1 MQAHLQPR
9 ESRGLWAVSAALLSL
24 AAAFIGCR
32 DQDPVSPS
40 YQNTKPSPP
49 SHFEQSACPI
59 EFPPSLKVD
68 CGVLTVPENRVND
81 NGRTIRLPVAIVRAR
96 SSSPAP
102 DPIVLV
108 TGGPATNEIDPFFAQ
123 FFASLP
129 FAANR
134 DFVFYN
140 QRGVGFAD
148 PRLGCPEFDRALAT
162 AFPADPTLSQA
173 LATVAQ
179 CRDRLAGQGIELDAY
194 NSAEDAADL
203 RDLRVALGYSEWN
216 MYVFSAGGII
226 GLTAMR
232 LYPEGIRSV
241 ILDSPLGNTYEI
253 VTDLQRAHIRLLE
266 MIFARCAANAACEA
280 AYPNLRTRFYDR
292 VHALRVQPVV
302 LSIPVEGGGSRSLTV
317 DGDQLLNES
326 SACEDPFCALDM
338 PARLDAVARGDVA
351 GFFDFTFSPNEP
363 RDPFMA
369 EGKKGVS
376 HCHDSYAFEH
386 TSDRQQAARELPE
399 FRSLILDPLRFIPDK
414 WNTEESCQVWRVGRA
429 EPAQHRPVTSAIP
442 TLVLAGE
449 WDGGVSPVHDQEI
462 ASTLSRSFFVEFQG
476 IGHFTLIWRL
486 VTGTDCPARIAAE
499 FITSPTTRPNSGCA
513 ATLPEPAFTP
523 PSFAASNRFA
533 PREDPSMDRRL
544 LPLTGRSRAGHILN
558 RRK

>member
-1 MQAHLQPR
+1 MQAHFQPR
-9 ESRGLWAVSAALLSL
+9 ESRGLRVVSTTLLSL
-24 AAAFIGCR
+24 AAALAGCR

-40 YQNTKPSPP
+40 YRDARPSSPP
-49 SHFEQSACPI
+49 HFEQSACPI
-59 EFPPSLKVD
+59 EFPPPLKVD
-68 CGVLTVPENRVND
+68 CGVLTVPENRVKD

-102 DPIVLV
+102 DPIVFV
-108 TGGPATNEIDPFFAQ
+108 TGGPATNEIDRFLAQ

-134 DFVFYN
+134 DFILYN

-162 AFPADPTLSQA
+162 AFPADPTWSQA
-173 LATVAQ
+173 LAAVAQ
-179 CRDRLAGQGIELDAY
+179 CRDRLAGQGIELEAY

-203 RDLRVALGYSEWN
+203 RDLRVGLGYAEWN
-216 MYVFSAGGII
+216 MYVVSAGGII

-241 ILDSPLGNTYEI
+241 ILDSPLGNMYEI

-266 MIFARCAANAACEA
+266 MIFARCAANTACEA

-317 DGDQLLNES
+317 DGDVLLGES

-338 PARLDAVARGDVA
+338 PARLDLVARGDVA
-351 GFFDFTFSPNEP
+351 GFFDFTFSLNGPN
-363 RDPFMA
+363 DPFVA

-376 HCHDSYAFEH
+376 HCHDSFAFEH
-386 TSDRQQAARELPE
+386 TSDLQQAARESPE
-399 FRSLILDPLRFIPDK
+399 FRSLLLNRLPLIPDK
-414 WNTEESCQVWRVGRA
+414 WNTKEACKAWQVGRA
-429 EPAQHRPVTSAIP
+429 EPAQHRLVTSTIP
-442 TLVLAGE
+442 TLILSGE
-449 WDGGVSPVHDQEI
+449 WDGAVSPVHAQEI

-476 IGHFTLIWRL
+476 IGHWTLIWL
-486 VTGTDCPARIAAE
+486 LITGTDCPARIAAE
-499 FITSPTTRPNSGCA
+499 FIGSPTTGPNSACA
-513 ATLPEPAFTP
+513 TALPEPDFTP
-523 PSFAASNRFA
+523 PSFAESNRFA
-533 PREDPSMDRRL
+533 PRQDPSMDRWL
-544 LPLTGRSRAGHILN
+544 LPLTGRSRAGPILN

>member
-1 MQAHLQPR
+1 MQAQLQPR
-9 ESRGLWAVSAALLSL
+9 ESRGLWVVLATLLSL
-24 AAAFIGCR
+24 AAALASCR

-40 YQNTKPSPP
+40 YQNTKPSSP
-49 SHFEQSACPI
+49 SHFEESACPI
-59 EFPPSLKVD
+59 EFPPPLKVD
-68 CGVLTVPENRVND
+68 CGVLTVPENRVKD

-96 SSSPAP
+96 SPSPAP
-102 DPIVLV
+102 DPIVYV
-108 TGGPATNEIDPFFAQ
+108 TGGPAVNEIDPFLAQ
-123 FFASLP
+123 FFASQP

-134 DFVFYN
+134 DFILYN

-173 LATVAQ
+173 LAAVGQ
-179 CRDRLAGQGIELDAY
+179 CRDRLAGHGIELDAY

-203 RDLRVALGYSEWN
+203 RDLRVALGYSAWN
-216 MYVFSAGGII
+216 MYVVSAGGII

-241 ILDSPLGNTYEI
+241 ILDSPLGNMYEI

-266 MIFARCAANAACEA
+266 MIFARCAANTACEA

-317 DGDQLLNES
+317 DGDVLLGES

-351 GFFDFTFSPNEP
+351 GFFDFTFSLNPPN
-363 RDPFMA
+363 DPFVA

-376 HCHDSYAFEH
+376 HCHDSFAFEH

-399 FRSLILDPLRFIPDK
+399 FRSLLLDPVRFIPDK
-414 WNTEESCQVWRVGRA
+414 WNTEEACKAWRVGRA
-429 EPAQHRPVTSAIP
+429 EPAQHRPVTSTIP

-462 ASTLSRSFFVEFQG
+462 ASTLSRSFFIEFQG
-476 IGHFTLIWRL
+476 IGHWTLIWLL

-499 FITSPTTRPNSGCA
+499 FVTSPTTGPNSGCA
-513 ATLPEPAFTP
+513 AALPQPDFTP
-523 PSFAASNRFA
+523 PSLALSKGLMNRQA
-533 PREDPSMDRRL
+533 PSLDHWLVQTTGLSRSGSL
-544 LPLTGRSRAGHILN
+544 LR